1 MEKLT
6 FDRDNNNIY
15 TINFQGKV
23 NFTYHINTSDFN
35 LLHGHEDYWEFT
47 VITDGHLINELNGK
61 DMLLGP
67 HSLFITSP
75 RDFHRLKKPAQYKDE
90 KLRYFNIIVREN
102 KLFKILNSI
111 SHNLVDWF
119 YKNTTFE
126 PFPETL
132 ELMIDSTLH
141 RINLIEKNNPVLYN
155 DMICSAL
162 LIIIQYVY
170 GQSINQ
176 IYVDDPW
183 ANELYKKMQ
192 SVDFV
197 KLNVEGLCDEMG
209 YSRTQM
215 NRLMKQ
221 HFNQTPHEFIMDN
234 KLKYAE
240 ALLITSDMSLSEIV
254 EVIGYSS
261 LSSFIEN
268 FKEKYQLTPSKF
280 RRTKRSH

>member
-1 MEKLT
+1 MCKKSKMKVRKISGFCKDMVLPSFKPGSDISVFNHCWNAILIQGEWYFLDVTFGSGGIKPRSEVIQDYFNPFYFLT
-6 FDRDNNNIY
+6 PAEY
-15 TINFQGKV
+15 LAYSHKP
-23 NFTYHINTSDFN
+23 
-35 LLHGHEDYWEFT
+35 LEDYWEFT

-61 DMLLGP
+61 DILLGP

-221 HFNQTPHEFIMDN
+221 HFNQTPHEFIMDKN
-234 KLKYAE
+234 
-240 ALLITSDMSLSEIV
+240 
-254 EVIGYSS
+254 
-261 LSSFIEN
+261 
-268 FKEKYQLTPSKF
+268 
-280 RRTKRSH
+280 